1 MYINK
6 DELNKLIEIENKL
19 AKDKKYFDDFCILS
33 TIIENNLQKRYVNNK
48 KVWNKIKEKRKTNKK
63 YARSKKEKGEL

>member
-33 TIIENNLQKRYVNNK
+33 TIIENLSQKQYKYNK
-48 KVWNKIKEKRKTNKK
+48 ENYKRIKEKRKLNKN
-63 YARSKKEKGEL
+63 YARENKLKRW